1 MTTTTQHAIGM
12 FCWSE
17 LATTDQEGAK
27 KFYPALFGWTFEQ
40 GPSGGGF
47 GILTEKV
54 AGGMH
59 GGDPRGGT
67 YLFFRVDD
75 MDAALTRVRE
85 LGGTVEAMDV
95 EGDTDA
101 VLAYGGGRAQ
111 FPKFHGRRQVDQCPR
126 PSRRLLSHSIRA
138 QQ

>member
-1 MTTTTQHAIGM
+1 MSGDLAFFEIGVEDTARGRA
-12 FCWSE
+12 FY
-17 LATTDQEGAK
+17 EG
-27 KFYPALFGWTFEQ
+27 LFGWTFEQ

-47 GILTEKV
+47 GILTDKV

-95 EGDTDA
+95 EGDADA
-101 VLAYGGGRAQ
+101 TARYGRFMLCRDNQGSPCGLYE
-111 FPKFHGRRQVDQCPR
+111 R
-126 PSRRLLSHSIRA
+126 PA
-138 QQ
+138 AP